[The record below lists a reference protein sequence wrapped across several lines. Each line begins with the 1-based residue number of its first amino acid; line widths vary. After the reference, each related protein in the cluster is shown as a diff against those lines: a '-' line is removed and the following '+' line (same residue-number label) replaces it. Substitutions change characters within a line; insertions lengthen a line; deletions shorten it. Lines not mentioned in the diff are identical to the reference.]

1 MDQISETG
9 EFDPFVT
16 QFVTRR
22 QGTLEEELV
31 ACKEKLVVAREK
43 LVLAN
48 QRLKGILQ

>member
-1 MDQISETG
+1 MYQISGTG

-22 QGTLEEELV
+22 PGTLEEELV

-48 QRLKGILQ
+48 KRLKGILQ